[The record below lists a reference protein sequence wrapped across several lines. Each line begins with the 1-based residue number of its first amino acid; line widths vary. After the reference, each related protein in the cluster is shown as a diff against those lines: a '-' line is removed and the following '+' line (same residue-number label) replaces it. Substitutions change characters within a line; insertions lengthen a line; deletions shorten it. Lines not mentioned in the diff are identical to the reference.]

1 MTGSVI
7 TVKEDETYIAKDVC
21 TCVASQGKTA
31 EKGTLSEILFD
42 DRYRPHHILLL
53 TLERSLWQV
62 V

>member
-31 EKGTLSEILFD
+31 EEALDNLRIALELYYEVNMVGFTDKGKGE
-42 DRYRPHHILLL
+42 
-53 TLERSLWQV
+53 
-62 V
+62 